1 MEQDPVTHGNFR
13 TFPSA
18 DPSLSRSARLTQ
30 NGPDPRPPLGF
41 FRRWDQ
47 RFPPTPDHF
56 NQSQRQTT
64 RAGGRP
70 LDPIQAPEVLH
81 GGRMWIWL
89 LSSVN
94 RKLDRAS
101 SCPRSIVSADR
112 AAPVWTASQVH
123 TCCRSRMPR
132 STGAWQVVFPHVT
145 VQWRGGG
152 PAPSLLQDSLQNC
165 PFAASVAPSPFLFRF
180 VFFSLS
186 LPSSSYF
193 FHHPILHIPPKVI
206 HAHWKCL
213 C

>member
-112 AAPVWTASQVH
+112 AAPVWTASQAH

-152 PAPSLLQDSLQNC
+152 PCSI
-165 PFAASVAPSPFLFRF
+165 SPPGFPAE
-180 VFFSLS
+180 LS
-186 LPSSSYF
+186 F
-193 FHHPILHIPPKVI
+193 C
-206 HAHWKCL
+206 CL

>member
-70 LDPIQAPEVLH
+70 LDAIQAPEVLH

-94 RKLDRAS
+94 RKLDHAS

-112 AAPVWTASQVH
+112 AAPVWTASQAH

-145 VQWRGGG
+145 VQWRGGALLHLSSRI
-152 PAPSLLQDSLQNC
+152 PCRIVLLLPLFPPVSLLVSFC
-165 PFAASVAPSPFLFRF
+165 FFFFPFLF
-180 VFFSLS
+180 
-186 LPSSSYF
+186 LPPCISF
-193 FHHPILHIPPKVI
+193 IILFCTFP
-206 HAHWKCL
+206 L
-213 C
+213 R